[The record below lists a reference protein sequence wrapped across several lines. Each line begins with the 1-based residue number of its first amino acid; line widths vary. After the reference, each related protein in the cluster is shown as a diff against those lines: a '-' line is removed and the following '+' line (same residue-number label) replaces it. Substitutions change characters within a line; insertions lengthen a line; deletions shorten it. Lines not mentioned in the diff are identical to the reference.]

1 MLCKETFLTWILIK
15 QMNGASL
22 LRSRLKDYTKNV
34 TVYDKPGIRLKDYT
48 KTSEG
53 LHQNVCRT
61 TPKRLKD
68 YTKTSLYTTSQE
80 FVWRTTP
87 TRLCIRQARNSS
99 EGLHQHVSV
108 YDKPGI
114 RLKDYTNTSLYT
126 TSQGFIRRTTPKRH
140 CIRQARNSSEGLHQ
154 HVWRTTPKL
163 QCIRQA
169 RDS

>member
-1 MLCKETFLTWILIK
+1 MLCKETILTWILIK
-15 QMNGASL
+15 QMNGVSL
-22 LRSRLKDYTKNV
+22 LRSRLKDYNKNV

-80 FVWRTTP
+80 FVWRITP
-87 TRLCIRQARNSS
+87 TRLKNYTKTS
-99 EGLHQHVSV
+99 EGLHQHVTV

-114 RLKDYTNTSLYT
+114 RLKDYTNTSEGLHQNVIVYAKPGIRLKDYT
-126 TSQGFIRRTTPKRH
+126 NTSLCTPIHGFISRTTPKCH
-140 CIRQARNSSEGLHQ
+140 CIR
-154 HVWRTTPKL
+154 
-163 QCIRQA
+163 
-169 RDS
+169 